1 MTATQCR
8 HGKSN
13 NQPLDDGQ
21 RRQRSVSETFPWTR
35 GSIPINKQVEGEE
48 ASMKAERE
56 QSFLN
61 RDTSY
66 RLTPTRMESTGLSS
80 KKKLESTNF

>member
-1 MTATQCR
+1 
-8 HGKSN
+8 
-13 NQPLDDGQ
+13 
-21 RRQRSVSETFPWTR
+21 
-35 GSIPINKQVEGEE
+35 
-48 ASMKAERE
+48 MKAERE

-61 RDTSY
+61 RGTSY